1 MTCFLHSNYWQS
13 KMLYWLSANYDA
25 FLYGVAKNTFRY
37 RSCPQ
42 THKQMNR
49 LMADNQADGLS
60 GKLKGRFM
68 ARKRKTGKRTG
79 KRGQRE
85 TGMGRQTDGQTVWT
99 DRQMVILLGKAGSD
113 EMDKQAIRRTYQQTG
128 TLLGRNK
135 WTYKKMNRLDILIQ
149 KWGWDAWGQAK
160 RGRCISVDHQHE
172 EGLSFKACMQMCVC
186 AFVNVCI

>member
-1 MTCFLHSNYWQS
+1 
-13 KMLYWLSANYDA
+13 MLYWLSANYDA

-113 EMDKQAIRRTYQQTG
+113 EMDKQAIRLADGHTNRQELYWDAINGRT
-128 TLLGRNK
+128 
-135 WTYKKMNRLDILIQ
+135 KKMNRLDILIQ

>member
-99 DRQMVILLGKAGSD
+99 DRQMVILLGKVGSD
-113 EMDKQAIRRTYQQTG
+113 EMDKQAIRLADGHTNRQELYWDAINGRTK
-128 TLLGRNK
+128 K
-135 WTYKKMNRLDILIQ
+135 WT
-149 KWGWDAWGQAK
+149 
-160 RGRCISVDHQHE
+160 
-172 EGLSFKACMQMCVC
+172 GLTFWYRNGAGMPGARRREVAVSL
-186 AFVNVCI
+186 